1 MAIYATEITSD
12 TEPSDSPLHHRLLKA
27 YVIAKDLVTGNV
39 LEVGCG
45 EGRGIGMI
53 LGHSDSFTAIDKIG
67 EAITRLKKSYPTA
80 QFIDAV
86 IPPFKGIAD
95 ASMDTVI
102 SFQVIEH
109 IEDDLGFLKE
119 IHRVLKPGGKAY
131 LTTPNR
137 TYTLTRNPW
146 HIREYTGK
154 ELLTLAERV
163 FTNCRMQGIGGNE
176 KVMTYYE
183 QNKKSVA
190 RFTRFDIFDLQHKLP
205 AGLLRIPYEILNR
218 MNRKNLRK
226 GNEGLVSAIKHE
238 DYILQDDHEHAL
250 DLFLTVCK

>member
-1 MAIYATEITSD
+1 MAIYATEITSE

-27 YVIAKDLVTGNV
+27 YVIAKDLVSGNV

-45 EGRGIGMI
+45 EGRGIGLI
-53 LGHSDSFTAIDKIG
+53 LGQSTSFTAIDKIG
-67 EAITRLKKSYPTA
+67 EAIDRLKKTYPSA
-80 QFIDAV
+80 VFIDAM

-95 ASMDTVI
+95 NSVDTVI

-119 IHRVLKPGGKAY
+119 INRVLKPGGCAY

-146 HIREYTGK
+146 HIREYTGA
-154 ELLTLAERV
+154 ELLALAQRV
-163 FTNCRMQGIGGNE
+163 FHDCRMQGIGGNE
-176 KVMTYYE
+176 KVMAYYE

-190 RFTRFDIFDLQHKLP
+190 RFTRFDIFDLQHRLP
-205 AGLLRIPYEILNR
+205 AGILRIPYEILNR
-218 MNRKNLRK
+218 MNRKSLRK
-226 GNEGLVSAIKHE
+226 GNKQLVSAIHHD
-238 DYILQDDHEHAL
+238 DYVLQNNHEHAL
-250 DLFLTVCK
+250 DLFLTVRK